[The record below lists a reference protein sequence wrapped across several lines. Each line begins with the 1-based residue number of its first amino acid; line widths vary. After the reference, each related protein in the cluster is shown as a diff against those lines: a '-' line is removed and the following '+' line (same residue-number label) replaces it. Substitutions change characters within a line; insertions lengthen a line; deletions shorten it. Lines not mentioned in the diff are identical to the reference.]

1 MGARLHPMTVRI
13 PPTLEDHLV
22 PIDAVSQHPKNA
34 NNGDIDAI
42 SASLLANGVFRPVVV
57 QQSTGYILAGNHT
70 YAAMAGLGET
80 QIPAIFLDVD
90 DVQATKIMLADNRT
104 AQLAIM
110 DDGLLIDLLQDLAG
124 ADMAALYG
132 TGYTDADLLDLLNE
146 SEKRLHPYAS
156 IDGASRLTPTPDEAL
171 DAYRSNA
178 TRSLVLT
185 YRLDE
190 WEPLA
195 AMLRAARDKY
205 SVDNN
210 AEALLGALAELFPEE
225 AEQPSPSL
233 S

>member
-13 PPTLEDHLV
+13 PPTLEEHLI
-22 PIDAVSQHPKNA
+22 PIDAVGQHPKNA
-34 NNGDIDAI
+34 NNGDVEAI
-42 SASLLANGVFRPVVV
+42 AQSLLANGIFRPIVV

-70 YAAMAGLGET
+70 YAAMVSLGESA
-80 QIPAIFLDVD
+80 IPAIFLDVD
-90 DVQATKIMLADNRT
+90 DVAATKIMLADNRT

-124 ADMAALYG
+124 QDVAALYG
-132 TGYTDADLLDLLNE
+132 TGYTDADLLDLLSQ

-171 DAYRSNA
+171 DAYRTNA

-195 AMLRAARDKY
+195 AMLRAAREKY

-210 AEALLGALAELFPEE
+210 AEALLGALGELFPEE
-225 AEQPSPSL
+225 AALSTPSL